1 MVLKR
6 KISAHAVC
14 IDQKKTNGPKKPLTK
29 AEIQED
35 LKMTKSNL
43 KMTKELNDALLE
55 EVKENEAKLEA
66 LEKRNK
72 KNDNIISLLEE
83 RVKYLE
89 NKTNKS
95 EETEAKK
102 TVDVEK
108 NSIESQT
115 ESEYQDYHC
124 QNCIYVASCIDEL
137 DWHIENAHADEEP
150 FDVDSQK
157 PYSCNICA
165 KKECK
170 QGSIDESYKNYT
182 PRNSKNL

>member
-35 LKMTKSNL
+35 LKMTKSTL

-83 RVKYLE
+83 RVNYLE
-89 NKTNKS
+89 NKNTESETNKS

-115 ESEYQDYHC
+115 ESEFQDYHC
-124 QNCIYVASCIDEL
+124 QHCIYVASCIDEL
-137 DWHIENAHADEEP
+137 DWHIENAHADEEH
-150 FDVDSQK
+150 
-157 PYSCNICA
+157 
-165 KKECK
+165 
-170 QGSIDESYKNYT
+170 
-182 PRNSKNL
+182 